1 MASGA
6 RKKGKGQEEMKKSL
20 KDVERSMNEMIINFG
35 ENVRG
40 QGSYEE
46 KDHAHFSTLAKMVD
60 NLPEGPK
67 KRMLQKQLEEEQSAA
82 ADAKVD
88 MERRLMRTMD
98 DIKRKRFDE
107 GDQSPLTGREAL
119 NLQNQW
125 QMGMDYTPT
134 NPFSQWMKV
143 IYTGNYEGMMN
154 ILEGMSD
161 IEVMMH
167 LGMRE
172 SLMNIP
178 ALLHVVCGA
187 KVVYSDQPAMLA
199 EKRRMQRV
207 LEVKHGHM
215 KILEKLIELGADLTV
230 KDVAGCTFLH
240 HCFSGCGNATT
251 TAMAEVVLKA
261 GLDPNIQDRFGY
273 TPLFRCMSTS
283 VLSDVE
289 LLLKYGA
296 DPSIKDFDHGYS
308 CLKLAQAFPA
318 ANRLFGKYRRKD
330 AVKER
335 EKVKEEM
342 GGSLKRCVECGA
354 DNSARCSGC
363 FVAHYCS
370 AACQKDGWKK
380 HKSECKETR
389 ARYKKARLLQGCYA
403 LWNNQSKKHRFTVDD
418 HVSEPSEI
426 PSGQFVVKVQVPLSE
441 GKDDLLVYNKDRT
454 LKGNLSRVEGQEELY
469 DKLER
474 EVKKNGF
481 KGQKGFFPAICTRDP
496 NDREGYK
503 LEINPDQILPVE
515 TW

>member
-1 MASGA
+1 
-6 RKKGKGQEEMKKSL
+6 MKKSL
-20 KDVERSMNEMIINFG
+20 IDVERAMNDMIVNFG
-35 ENVRG
+35 EKVRG
-40 QGSYEE
+40 EETYEAR
-46 KDHAHFSTLAKMVD
+46 DHAHFSTLAKMVA
-60 NLPEGPK
+60 NLPEGSHK
-67 KRMLQKQLEEEQSAA
+67 SKLQRQLEEEQSAA
-82 ADAKVD
+82 ADARVD
-88 MERRLMRTMD
+88 MKKRLMRTMD
-98 DIKRKRFDE
+98 DIQRKRFDE

-119 NLQNQW
+119 SLQNQW

-143 IYTGNYEGMMN
+143 IFTGNYEGMMK

-161 IEVMMH
+161 MEVMVH
-167 LGMRE
+167 LNMRE
-172 SLMNIP
+172 SLMNVP

-187 KVVYSDQPAMLA
+187 KVVHSDQPAMLA

-207 LEVKHGHM
+207 LEVKHDHM

-273 TPLFRCMSTS
+273 TPLFRCMQSS

-296 DPSIKDFDHGYS
+296 DPSIKDFDHGFS

-335 EKVKEEM
+335 EKAKEEM
-342 GGSLKRCVECGA
+342 GGSLKRCVQCGK

-363 FVAHYCS
+363 FVAHYCT
-370 AACQKDGWKK
+370 AVCQKDGWKK
-380 HKSECKETR
+380 HKTECKETR
-389 ARYKKARLLQGCYA
+389 ARYKRARLLQGCYA
-403 LWNNQSKKHRFTVDD
+403 LCNNQSNTHRFTVDD
-418 HVSEPSEI
+418 HVSDPSEI
-426 PSGQFVVKVQVPLSE
+426 PTGQFVVKVQVPLSE
-441 GKDDLLVYNKDRT
+441 EEGDLLVYNKDRT
-454 LKGNLSRVEGQEELY
+454 LKGNLSRAEGQEELF
-469 DKLER
+469 DQLDM
-474 EVKKNGF
+474 EVRKNGF
-481 KGQKGFFPAICTRDP
+481 KGQKGFFPAICKRDP
-496 NDREGYK
+496 AESEGYK
-503 LEINPDQILPVE
+503 LEINPEQMLPVE